1 MRSGGSCPQSPQELT
16 RELMLAR
23 HDPEHLLD
31 TALNALQ
38 AAGPECPA
46 ILDELPVPIY
56 TTDAGG
62 AVTYWNRACVGFA
75 GREPELG
82 RDRWCVT
89 WQLYTTA
96 GEPLR
101 HEDCPMAEAVKQQR
115 PIRDT
120 VAIAERPDGSRVA
133 FRPYPTPLFD
143 ESGTFIGAV
152 NLLIDVTGEQCA
164 ALHDQAERCRRLA
177 GATYDRQTSK
187 VLDDM
192 ATGFDKTADDLSQK
206 RP

>member
-1 MRSGGSCPQSPQELT
+1 MAALN
-16 RELMLAR
+16 
-23 HDPEHLLD
+23 PERLLD
-31 TALNALQ
+31 EALDALSTT
-38 AAGPECPA
+38 PDWRA

-56 TTDAGG
+56 TTDAAG
-62 AVTYWNRACVGFA
+62 AVTYWNRACVDFA

-89 WQLYTTA
+89 WQLYTTS

-101 HEDCPMAEAVKQQR
+101 HEDCPMAEAIKQQR
-115 PIRDT
+115 PIRDA

-133 FRPYPTPLFD
+133 FTPYPTPLFD
-143 ESGTFIGAV
+143 EGGTFTGAV
-152 NLLIDVTGEQCA
+152 NLLIDVTDEQCA

-177 GATYDRQTSK
+177 DATYDRQTSK
-187 VLDDM
+187 VLGDM
-192 ATGFDKTADDLSQK
+192 ANEFDKISDDLSHK